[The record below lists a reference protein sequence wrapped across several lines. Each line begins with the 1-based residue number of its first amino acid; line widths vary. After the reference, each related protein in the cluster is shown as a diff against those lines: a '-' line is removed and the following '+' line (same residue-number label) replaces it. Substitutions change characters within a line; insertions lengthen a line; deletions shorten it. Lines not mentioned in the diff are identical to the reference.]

1 MMQELDQELV
11 NKYYTRGLEHSR
23 KGELELAIENY
34 TRAIK
39 LNPELVGAYRHRGN
53 AYRAK
58 GELDKAIA
66 DYTQAIKRKP
76 KVAES
81 YYIRGEA
88 WLLAKGWKE
97 AKTDLTAAIL
107 QGIDVAVIFHSNYE
121 SIAAFEQ
128 IIGGRLPKE
137 IVELLTPRSRP
148 LEIDK
153 EARIALAMKYYANE
167 ELSSGLA
174 ARLAGVPREEFW
186 YLMGDYG
193 LSPFGV
199 DEEEFVNSGF

>member
-1 MMQELDQELV
+1 MSKEH
-11 NKYYTRGLEHSR
+11 NINIYYSRGLAYSK
-23 KGELELAIENY
+23 KGECDLAIAAY
-34 TRAIK
+34 TKAIE
-39 LNPELVGAYRHRGN
+39 LNPELVEAYSHRGN

-58 GELDKAIA
+58 AELDRAIA
-66 DYTQAIKRKP
+66 DYTQVIKRKP

-81 YYIRGEA
+81 YYTRGEA
-88 WLLAKGWKE
+88 WLFAKGWEE

-107 QGIDVAVIFHSNYE
+107 QGVDVAVIFHNTYE
-121 SIAAFEQ
+121 TIATFEQ
-128 IIGGRLPKE
+128 KIGICLPKE
-137 IVELLTPRSRP
+137 IVELLTPRSKP
-148 LEIDK
+148 FEIGK
-153 EARIALAMKYYANE
+153 EERVALAMKYYAND

-186 YLMGDYG
+186 QLMGDYG

>member
-1 MMQELDQELV
+1 ME
-11 NKYYTRGLEHSR
+11 
-23 KGELELAIENY
+23 
-34 TRAIK
+34 
-39 LNPELVGAYRHRGN
+39 AYSHRGN

-58 GELDKAIA
+58 AELDSAIA
-66 DYTQAIKRKP
+66 DYTQAIKRHP
-76 KVAES
+76 KVAGS
-81 YYIRGEA
+81 YYTRGEA
-88 WLLAKGWKE
+88 WLLAKGWEE

-107 QGIDVAVIFHSNYE
+107 QGVDVAAIFYNNYE
-121 SIAAFEQ
+121 SIAAFEEK
-128 IIGGRLPKE
+128 IEVRLPKE
-137 IVELLTPRSRP
+137 IIELLTPRSKP

-153 EARIALAMKYYANE
+153 EARVALAMKYYANE